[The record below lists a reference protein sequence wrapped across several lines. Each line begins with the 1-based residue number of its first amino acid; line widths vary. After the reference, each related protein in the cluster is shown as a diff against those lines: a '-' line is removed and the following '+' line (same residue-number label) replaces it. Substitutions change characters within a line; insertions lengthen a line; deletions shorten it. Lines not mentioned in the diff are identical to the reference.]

1 MASHRSTTSD
11 SDVTLEGIRGS
22 VESEDLAVDSYK
34 VIETLWLIE
43 QSPLHNLALKDWK
56 RKEKELNER
65 ATRRESKSQ
74 DLHTQIY
81 NIIGWYAVFQ
91 GVVLTAVAQLTQTYN
106 GSPVCGKT
114 WFPVVLTGFGTVVT
128 IVGVVRLL
136 LDLQKLETTI
146 NSEKKAKQVSK
157 LYLTFWNRGG
167 PLRFLREMRVL
178 KSKSMSAAR
187 CS

>member
-43 QSPLHNLALKDWK
+43 QSPLHKLALKDWK

-114 WFPVVLTGFGTVVT
+114 WFPVVLTGFGTV
-128 IVGVVRLL
+128 
-136 LDLQKLETTI
+136 
-146 NSEKKAKQVSK
+146 KQVSK